1 MSIFKE
7 TINSKVSDSLSLRQE
22 LMGTE
27 NRTPKEI
34 LFLNSNTSWVS
45 LKSAI
50 NINDKPDLAK
60 SNVLEGGSLFFG
72 KLRYGVGEGSTNAYS
87 LKNTLGEK
95 NILGIRPMPGITSVT
110 IDNIGAYGST
120 RKATINY
127 QCWDIKQLEILEQL
141 YMRPGY
147 LVLLEFGR
155 TTYLQKENGIN
166 NIKQVVPTYDF
177 FSRTDINL
185 LNELRTLYKTSI
197 ESKGNYDAFLGYVV
211 NYGWQS
217 RDDGGYD
224 CKTEIIS
231 TGEILE
237 SLKTNYSL
245 ATNVDFQNIE
255 TGNSK
260 FTGLIFPNFKQTN
273 ISSDDQKSLNQDY
286 STNILLGLIRELYL
300 LGKYN
305 DDDVLKPAPPIKYTL
320 PNPFN
325 PSLSIDLFQDNYDSP
340 DADPGYKLQNGSN
353 RNYYIT
359 LESFT
364 ELINDL
370 VIPESG
376 KKGALTK
383 ISVKDREYLG
393 HEGQLLNCLYNVLMT
408 SVDPDVCIIKNDYWL
423 NVLKNTNIDVNIE
436 PIQPIP
442 PGHPDLQDGKAIDL
456 QVKIAGWIKQLLNE
470 SWSDNVR
477 IEQESLIIKNI
488 HNDYANWKKL
498 NSKKSDSEYFNFLQ
512 RNYQIVRGGKS
523 TEKKIPSSKT
533 IVTQGG
539 ESREI
544 PEEKTIPSL
553 RAWNYIGKDSKGNI
567 GDIRSLKK
575 ELQKKYPIGEDIHFI
590 DLFKTAA
597 KNIIIYGSKDTE
609 LVLVVNNL
617 KSKKNND
624 AALDN
629 QLDIPLNTVNQA
641 IETKQKLEES
651 QTTLQQVAH
660 NYELFLNKISS
671 SKSFVTSNTSGRN
684 FGIIGNIYL
693 NLKYLYKLANDANV
707 KSQDPNEK
715 SHIQLTQFIRTMIK
729 DVQASIGNVNNFE
742 IQIDDRDGIGRII
755 DLNYVGREGTPFQFE
770 IGSNKSI
777 IRDLKLES
785 KIFSD
790 QMAMIAISAQGD
802 AGKLGMDNDTL
813 VAFNKGITD
822 RMLPHKNTPS
832 VINENDDINN
842 LVSSL
847 SGLTNQFFS
856 PYMETHWANTGTY
869 SANSSTSYKDYL
881 RDIIVFFTN
890 AINPATK
897 EKYNTD
903 NKQSMLLPTQ
913 ISFTMDGV
921 AGLVIGNLFTVDK
934 TFVPKSY
941 REEGKEVGYTIIKVG
956 HQIQN
961 NDWTTNIEGIQYVPD
976 KDPKAISNPTDF
988 SLIITYSPSTGG
1000 SEVIVKATPSPNA
1013 QAAYDKAEKE
1023 TPGFKTKVQS
1033 VAKAIGAAEMDLVK
1047 IMFIE
1052 SAMTLNP
1059 GIKNNIGCVGL
1070 IQFCPDEGEKNI
1082 KTIGKKTYQL
1092 SQLQTM
1098 NRIQQ
1103 MDVVQEY
1110 FQALGYNKNKTLS
1123 LTNMY
1128 LSTFYPAAVGK
1139 PGNFIIGSEK
1149 KRKDGSINTDYKF
1162 TVANQNPGIA
1172 ADSTTYINNKKVIDV
1187 NAVAK
1192 FINK

>member
-22 LMGTE
+22 LMGKE

-34 LFLNSNTSWVS
+34 SFLNSNTSWVS
-45 LKSAI
+45 LKSAVDVG
-50 NINDKPDLAK
+50 NEENKSNLAK

-110 IDNIGAYGST
+110 VENIGAYGST

-177 FSRTDINL
+177 FNRTNINL
-185 LNELRTLYKTSI
+185 LNELRTLYEISI

-305 DDDVLKPAPPIKYTL
+305 NEDVLKPAPPIKYTL

-325 PSLSIDLFQDNYDSP
+325 PSSSIDLFQDTYDSP
-340 DADPGYKLQNGSN
+340 EGDPGYKLQEGPNQ
-353 RNYYIT
+353 NYYIT

-423 NVLKNTNIDVNIE
+423 NVLKNTNIDVNVE
-436 PIQPIP
+436 AIP
-442 PGHPDLQDGKAIDL
+442 PVPQGYETSLNKIRDGILRQKMI
-456 QVKIAGWIKQLLNE
+456 GWINTSVNTDDYSNISINIREDYE
-470 SWSDNVR
+470 SWKKENPKKTDD
-477 IEQESLIIKNI
+477 
-488 HNDYANWKKL
+488 DYFK
-498 NSKKSDSEYFNFLQ
+498 YFQ
-512 RNYQIVRGGKS
+512 QVYQIVRGGISTTTTPKTVSVIDPSLSGGIRYESSS
-523 TEKKIPSSKT
+523 TEKNSTKK
-533 IVTQGG
+533 
-539 ESREI
+539 
-544 PEEKTIPSL
+544 
-553 RAWNYIGKDSKGNI
+553 RAWDYLRSYPTTLEKVKNVGIVNDKTFNSLLTNIRNGASFWGNSPHQ
-567 GDIRSLKK
+567 R
-575 ELQKKYPIGEDIHFI
+575 FI
-590 DLFKTAA
+590 LTNLSNTKV
-597 KNIIIYGSKDTE
+597 DT
-609 LVLVVNNL
+609 LL
-617 KSKKNND
+617 D
-624 AALDN
+624 DALDKI
-629 QLDIPLNTVNQA
+629 QNTVNTGK
-641 IETKQKLEES
+641 ETKQKLEEA

-832 VINENDDINN
+832 VINENDNINN

-890 AINPATK
+890 K
-897 EKYNTD
+897 SQFNTD

-913 ISFTMDGV
+913 ISFTMDGI

-941 REEGKEVGYTIIKVG
+941 REEGKEVGYVIIKVG

-961 NDWTTNIEGIQYVPD
+961 NDWTTNVEGIQYIPD
-976 KDPKAISNPTDF
+976 KNPKPITNPTNF
-988 SLIITYSPSTGG
+988 SLIITYKPSTGG
-1000 SEVIVKATPSPNA
+1000 SMITLNSSSPITSNQQNVNILKIYNSLKNWYGLSPE
-1013 QAAYDKAEKE
+1013 QAAGIIGNSFAE
-1023 TPGFKTKVQS
+1023 S
-1033 VAKAIGAAEMDLVK
+1033 
-1047 IMFIE
+1047 
-1052 SAMTLNP
+1052 SLNP
-1059 GIKNNIGCVGL
+1059 SSLTTDTNKLPSAGL
-1070 IQFCPDEGEKNI
+1070 FQWNGDRYYKLINKYPNWQTSIDSQLNYLKSELDSNFKSVINNI
-1082 KTIGKKTYQL
+1082 KTTTGTSKLVVENSNYIWASEFEKCVECRKGRNTEEIAKRL
-1092 SQLQTM
+1092 RFSL
-1098 NRIQQ
+1098 NALEVIQH
-1103 MDVVQEY
+1103 
-1110 FQALGYNKNKTLS
+1110 
-1123 LTNMY
+1123 
-1128 LSTFYPAAVGK
+1128 P
-1139 PGNFIIGSEK
+1139 EK
-1149 KRKDGSINTDYKF
+1149 YVK
-1162 TVANQNPGIA
+1162 
-1172 ADSTTYINNKKVIDV
+1172 
-1187 NAVAK
+1187 
-1192 FINK
+1192 

>member
-7 TINSKVSDSLSLRQE
+7 TIKPKISDLLTLKQE
-22 LMGTE
+22 LMGKET
-27 NRTPKEI
+27 RTPKE
-34 LFLNSNTSWVS
+34 LSFLNSNTSWVS

-50 NINDKPDLAK
+50 DVDNNADLAK
-60 SNVLEGGSLFFG
+60 SNVLEGGLINNG
-72 KLRYGVGEGSTNAYS
+72 KLRYGVGVDSSNAYS
-87 LKNTLGEK
+87 LKATSGE
-95 NILGIRPMPGITSVT
+95 NNVLGIRPMPGITSVS
-110 IDNIGAYGST
+110 IDNIGAYGSV
-120 RKATINY
+120 RKATINF

-155 TTYLQKENGIN
+155 TTYLKDGDLKPVTSN
-166 NIKQVVPTYDF
+166 YDF
-177 FSRTDINL
+177 FNQKNINL
-185 LNELRTLYKTSI
+185 LNELRILYDKSV
-197 ESKGNYDAFLGYVV
+197 ESGGNYDAFLGYVV

-217 RDDGGYD
+217 RNDGGYD

-231 TGEILE
+231 TGEVLE

-255 TGNSK
+255 TGGSK

-273 ISSDDQKSLNQDY
+273 ISPDDQKSLNQDY

-383 ISVKDREYLG
+383 ISVKDRGYLG
-393 HEGQLLNCLYNVLMT
+393 HENIPLNCLYNVLMT

-423 NVLKNTNIDVNIE
+423 NVLKNTNISVNVE
-436 PIQPIP
+436 AIP
-442 PGHPDLQDGKAIDL
+442 VVPKEYETALNNPEANALRENIKSWMNLIASQGPLGRDNTDIIINID
-456 QVKIAGWIKQLLNE
+456 
-470 SWSDNVR
+470 
-477 IEQESLIIKNI
+477 
-488 HNDYANWKKL
+488 NDYKKWKVKNPKKL
-498 NSKKSDSEYFNFLQ
+498 DAEYFKYFQ
-512 RNYQIVRGGKS
+512 QVYQTVRGGINKETLTITSEVIVGEDGQKS
-523 TEKKIPSSKT
+523 GGKT
-533 IVTQGG
+533 VTNTI
-539 ESREI
+539 ESRSWTGLRSYKTSVNYLRNNFS
-544 PEEKTIPSL
+544 EK
-553 RAWNYIGKDSKGNI
+553 GKD
-567 GDIRSLKK
+567 LK
-575 ELQKKYPIGEDIHFI
+575 FI
-590 DLFKTAA
+590 DFIKGT
-597 KNIIIYGSKDTE
+597 KSGSTPDQVFIKE
-609 LVLVVNNL
+609 GLNNV
-617 KSKKNND
+617 SVD
-624 AALDN
+624 SALDTA
-629 QLDIPLNTVNQA
+629 LNAQQSTVNQA
-641 IETKQKLEES
+641 IQTKSKLEEA
-651 QTTLQQVAH
+651 QTSLQQVAH

-671 SKSFVTSNTSGRN
+671 SKSFVTPNAKGRR

-693 NLKYLYKLANDANV
+693 NLKYLYKLADDANV

-715 SHIQLTQFIRTMIK
+715 SSIQLTQFIRTMIK
-729 DVQASIGNVNNFE
+729 DVQASIGNVNDFE
-742 IQIDDRDGIGRII
+742 LHIDDRDGIGRII
-755 DLNYVGREGTPFQFE
+755 DLNYVNREGTPFQFE

-802 AGKLGMDNDTL
+802 SGRLGMNNDTL

-822 RMLPHKNTPS
+822 RMLPHKNSPS
-832 VINENDDINN
+832 VVNEDSNINN

-856 PYMETHWANTGTY
+856 PYMEDHWTNNGKYGA
-869 SANSSTSYKDYL
+869 SSSTSYKDYL

-890 AINPATK
+890 K
-897 EKYNTD
+897 FNTD
-903 NKQSMLLPTQ
+903 NKRSMLLPTQ

-941 REEGKEVGYTIIKVG
+941 REKGKDVGYTIIKVG

-961 NDWTTNIEGIQYVPD
+961 NDWTTNIEGIQYTPGD
-976 KDPKAISNPTDF
+976 ENEQITNPTDF
-988 SLIITYSPSTGG
+988 SLIITYKPSTGG
-1000 SEVIVKATPSPNA
+1000 SSTSLYASSPITTNQQNANILKVYNSLKSWYGLSPEQAAGIIGNALRESSLNPTAKIIDSNKKTSGGIFQWNGERYDKLVSKYPDWTNINNQLLYLKGELDSDYKSVINSIRLTKGNSRTVLEDSNYIWANKFEVCAECVKGKYTEEIATRLKFSLTALEVIQHPKK
-1013 QAAYDKAEKE
+1013 Y
-1023 TPGFKTKVQS
+1023 
-1033 VAKAIGAAEMDLVK
+1033 
-1047 IMFIE
+1047 
-1052 SAMTLNP
+1052 
-1059 GIKNNIGCVGL
+1059 IK
-1070 IQFCPDEGEKNI
+1070 
-1082 KTIGKKTYQL
+1082 
-1092 SQLQTM
+1092 
-1098 NRIQQ
+1098 
-1103 MDVVQEY
+1103 
-1110 FQALGYNKNKTLS
+1110 
-1123 LTNMY
+1123 
-1128 LSTFYPAAVGK
+1128 
-1139 PGNFIIGSEK
+1139 
-1149 KRKDGSINTDYKF
+1149 
-1162 TVANQNPGIA
+1162 
-1172 ADSTTYINNKKVIDV
+1172 
-1187 NAVAK
+1187 
-1192 FINK
+1192 